1 MKRARWIILAVM
13 LGALCPLILG
23 CAEQAAGPVYTKEG
37 REYGKTKGAFRHRW
51 WNYYERGIS
60 YGEGEFYTEAVA
72 DFETA
77 IEQRYDDQRMAR
89 TYGMHFIDY
98 FPHRE
103 LGIVCYRMGNLK
115 AAREELE
122 LSIHQFPTAKAR
134 FYLDRVR
141 KALIEEEGK
150 KTTQPGLVL
159 DPEKEEIWTR
169 EDPIIVKGVAE
180 DEQYIAGI
188 SIRGIPVFM
197 EGAEKK
203 VFFSEALHL
212 PQGDHEVSVEAKN
225 LMGRMSFR
233 RVLVHVDREGPII
246 TLEKMESGP
255 SGNVL
260 TGSAYDRSGVAQV
273 IIDGVPVLKAG
284 GPEVFF
290 EHVLPASRKEA
301 DLIARDGLG
310 NETAVRFPVMSHS
323 KARSL
328 IRLAG
333 LESAGV
339 VLAGLSGSK
348 DDRPPDIRLK
358 GWTESQTVMLEKAYI
373 EGQVMD
379 EGTVAGL
386 SINGT
391 PVLRRK
397 GQYVFFNYLAELKKG
412 ENEIVIEAKD
422 EAGNQVRKTIAVK
435 REIPKAL
442 QLQERLSLTVLPFE
456 QNGTASETSFSFQ
469 DRLIDSL
476 VNLNRFRVVERDKL
490 DLILQEQKLSRTEL
504 IDKSTALR
512 MGKLVA
518 AQSIVTGSIVETRTG
533 IEIVARLIDT
543 ETSEVLAAQDVY
555 DEVKDLAALRV
566 LAEGLAVKFHR
577 DFPLVDGLILQ
588 KKGDAV
594 FTDLGEDK
602 IKVQRRLI
610 LYREEPLKHP
620 VTGKM
625 LGVDN
630 VIVGRA
636 RVTQVM
642 PEMSKAEVVAGKAE
656 GVKPQDKVI
665 TE

>member
-1 MKRARWIILAVM
+1 
-13 LGALCPLILG
+13 
-23 CAEQAAGPVYTKEG
+23 
-37 REYGKTKGAFRHRW
+37 
-51 WNYYERGIS
+51 
-60 YGEGEFYTEAVA
+60 
-72 DFETA
+72 
-77 IEQRYDDQRMAR
+77 
-89 TYGMHFIDY
+89 
-98 FPHRE
+98 
-103 LGIVCYRMGNLK
+103 
-115 AAREELE
+115 
-122 LSIHQFPTAKAR
+122 
-134 FYLDRVR
+134 
-141 KALIEEEGK
+141 
-150 KTTQPGLVL
+150 
-159 DPEKEEIWTR
+159 
-169 EDPIIVKGVAE
+169 
-180 DEQYIAGI
+180 
-188 SIRGIPVFM
+188 
-197 EGAEKK
+197 
-203 VFFSEALHL
+203 
-212 PQGDHEVSVEAKN
+212 
-225 LMGRMSFR
+225 
-233 RVLVHVDREGPII
+233 
-246 TLEKMESGP
+246 
-255 SGNVL
+255 
-260 TGSAYDRSGVAQV
+260 
-273 IIDGVPVLKAG
+273 
-284 GPEVFF
+284 
-290 EHVLPASRKEA
+290 
-301 DLIARDGLG
+301 
-310 NETAVRFPVMSHS
+310 
-323 KARSL
+323 
-328 IRLAG
+328 
-333 LESAGV
+333 
-339 VLAGLSGSK
+339 
-348 DDRPPDIRLK
+348 
-358 GWTESQTVMLEKAYI
+358 MLEKAYI